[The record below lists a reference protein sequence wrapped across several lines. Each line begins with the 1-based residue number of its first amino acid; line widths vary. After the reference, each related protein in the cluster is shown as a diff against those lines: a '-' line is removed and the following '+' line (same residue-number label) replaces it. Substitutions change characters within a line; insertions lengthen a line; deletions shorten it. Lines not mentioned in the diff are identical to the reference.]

1 VTDKT
6 GVKAGRFVRALP
18 LLLLVAAAACGGSD
32 AVSDRE
38 AEAARLVEAQAGEA
52 VTCRDNGG
60 VNVEILPQYPA
71 GYICLNEAGESYF
84 AQVSPDGILTSLSD
98 PVLLTPVEQ

>member
-1 VTDKT
+1 MR
-6 GVKAGRFVRALP
+6 AGRFVRALP
-18 LLLLVAAAACGGSD
+18 LLFLVAAAACGSD

-60 VNVEILPQYPA
+60 VNVELLPEYSA
-71 GYICLNEAGESYF
+71 GYSCYNEAGEFYQ

-98 PVLLTPVEQ
+98 PVRLTPVEQ